1 MDLDGKDSF
10 FFCWI
15 LNTSGGESG
24 YTGQHLNG
32 TVLPELGPLSMG
44 GQVVTLPEFD
54 DSATTYETTLLE
66 AIFSLEYLTADNV
79 GDLNQDGIPDV
90 YAVQTTWGSG
100 QKLYEAAGTRR
111 PRTRGRTPTCRARC
125 G

>member
-1 MDLDGKDSF
+1 M
-10 FFCWI
+10 
-15 LNTSGGESG
+15 
-24 YTGQHLNG
+24 
-32 TVLPELGPLSMG
+32 LPELGPLSMG